1 MGVISRAGMAHGPLV
16 VTDKAS
22 GRDDAVGRKE
32 GAKHDTAPGRPRGD
46 CTGPFPSSFAA
57 RRRAD
62 PSPRQRIRQ
71 STSLV
76 ARRPGK
82 ASEASTR
89 RILRVIRAEEGGAPP
104 SDLSGRP
111 RTCIRCAHAKHG
123 YGKLN
128 WVAPG
133 DSPKSTCSLG
143 THGARDV
150 LGADF
155 RCVADGWSPHGM
167 PTLPG
172 PRSIIAR
179 IPIAD
184 CLGRRGWRC
193 ESQETTGLYEATD
206 GQLQGCGKGDCLRSA
221 QQTGVVTL
229 DPCRAGMGG
238 GGYRAGSAEHCRL
251 EVTADR
257 CPGGRARFIA
267 R

>member
-1 MGVISRAGMAHGPLV
+1 MAHGPLV
-16 VTDKAS
+16 VTDNAS
-22 GRDDAVGRKE
+22 GRDDAVGGKE
-32 GAKHDTAPGRPRGD
+32 GAKHDTAPCRPRGD

-104 SDLSGRP
+104 SDLSGRT
-111 RTCIRCAHAKHG
+111 RTCIRCAYAKHG

-184 CLGRRGWRC
+184 CLGRRGGVARARKRRAY
-193 ESQETTGLYEATD
+193 TRRRTD
-206 GQLQGCGKGDCLRSA
+206 S
-221 QQTGVVTL
+221 
-229 DPCRAGMGG
+229 CRAVERGIAFALHSKRGLFPWTHVG
-238 GGYRAGSAEHCRL
+238 PGWAAVGIVREAPSTVASRPPPSAWGAPIAVRAG
-251 EVTADR
+251 
-257 CPGGRARFIA
+257 GRDL
-267 R
+267 